1 MQGNSDSGIPEIFA
15 FEISNPG
22 NLSCGILN
30 PGTFGFR
37 NAAHGIQSPTDDWN
51 SESKFYWQ
59 NIRIPVPGVRNP
71 SVRSL

>member
-15 FEISNPG
+15 FEISNAG

-51 SESKFYWQ
+51 PESKFY
-59 NIRIPVPGVRNP
+59 
-71 SVRSL
+71 